1 MKYLESES
9 LIDTTHVVLNIEKLE
24 ASKLLFP
31 KWHCHILLKINAD
44 LVYNWTPEKKILKAG
59 LTVDRKNVIFVYTIF
74 KAADDQVQKKNN
86 RDRFKN
92 LAMFFLLIKRHI
104 SFIHS

>member
-9 LIDTTHVVLNIEKLE
+9 LIDTTHVVLNDNNIEKLE

-92 LAMFFLLIKRHI
+92 
-104 SFIHS
+104 